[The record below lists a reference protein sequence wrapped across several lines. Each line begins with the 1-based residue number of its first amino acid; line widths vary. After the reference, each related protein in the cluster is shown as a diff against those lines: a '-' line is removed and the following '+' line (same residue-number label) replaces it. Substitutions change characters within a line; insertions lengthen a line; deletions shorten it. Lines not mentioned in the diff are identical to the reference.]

1 MLNSLSQDG
10 AIPGN
15 VLDAKGAQKRT
26 TGGTTVPENIHWQ
39 TDFAGFLELCELTS
53 RQ

>member
-1 MLNSLSQDG
+1 MLNSQSQDG
-10 AIPGN
+10 VIPGN
-15 VLDAKGAQKRT
+15 AKGAQKHS

-39 TDFAGFLELCELTS
+39 PDFAGFLELCELTS